1 MGVGLRRRVVR
12 TNSFGSYLF
21 TFYENSDYGSWS
33 KFPTVLPSIGID
45 ISINTITTTSLSLA
59 LSLVVGCFTLSTGNV
74 VPIVAEISF
83 QMFFDRPVS
92 HVILEERVAFL
103 NLQK

>member
-1 MGVGLRRRVVR
+1 MGVGLRHHVVR
-12 TNSFGSYLF
+12 TNSFGSYSF

-45 ISINTITTTSLSLA
+45 ISINTITTTSLSLV
-59 LSLVVGCFTLSTGNV
+59 LGCFTLFTGIV

-83 QMFFDRPVS
+83 QMFFDWPVG